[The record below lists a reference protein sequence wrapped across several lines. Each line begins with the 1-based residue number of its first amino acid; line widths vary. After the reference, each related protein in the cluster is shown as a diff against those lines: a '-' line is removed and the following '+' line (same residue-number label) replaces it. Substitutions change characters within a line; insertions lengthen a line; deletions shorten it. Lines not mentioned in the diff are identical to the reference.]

1 MAPSQPQPGGQL
13 LERVASPMGQA
24 AATEQAPFINPIAQ
38 RWLTE
43 MNSEQYSGDENG
55 THLNEE
61 GHDYLAKRVMTAL
74 ERYGINPA
82 SVS

>member
-1 MAPSQPQPGGQL
+1 MALSQPQPGGQL
-13 LERVASPMGQA
+13 LDRVASPIGQG
-24 AATEQAPFINPIAQ
+24 AATEQAPFINTIAQ

-43 MNSEQYSGDENG
+43 MNSEEFSGDDNG

-74 ERYGINPA
+74 ER
-82 SVS
+82 